1 MALLIDTLE
10 QNKNVFNPNPGLDS
24 TGNFGIWDL
33 TKASITYSGV
43 NVSIQSFFTVAEY
56 LQMRPDLIAQ
66 IKFGQQGKMGSL
78 LKFNA
83 ISNPFSIKEGQI
95 LAIPTTQTI
104 DDSFGSKKAQAQKKD
119 SNTNTNPANSFKK
132 SQEQKKFKVS
142 EGRKKFLDEKIKNRP
157 ALVLPPNVLQPGEAT
172 LQTENG
178 FLILAPNAGGGGTNS
193 PVGS

>member
-1 MALLIDTLE
+1 MALLIDTLQ
-10 QNKNVFNPNPGLDS
+10 QNKRTFNPNADLDS
-24 TGNFGIWDL
+24 TGNYGIWDL
-33 TKASITYSGV
+33 TQASITYSGV
-43 NVSIQSFFTVAEY
+43 NVSIQSFFTVSEY

-83 ISNPFSIKEGQI
+83 ISNPFSITEGQI
-95 LAIPTTQTI
+95 LAIPTAQTI

-119 SNTNTNPANSFKK
+119 SNTNTNPANAFKK

-142 EGRKKFLDEKIKNRP
+142 EGRKKFLDEKIKNNP
-157 ALVLPPNVLQPGEAT
+157 GLILPPNVLQPGEAT
-172 LQTENG
+172 IQTANG
-178 FLILAPNAGGGGTNS
+178 FLIFAPNAGGGGTNA